1 MQNITKGIIYRWV
14 VEGKTVYIGRT
25 IQSLQSRTNSHRMEY
40 LKQKNTNL
48 ITRKF
53 VEVSKLANE
62 WDEVKVELI
71 EEVNDIGILGDR
83 ELYWFDFYSQ
93 SLELWNSVVP
103 GSSEFLIL
111 TSEELEKKRSD
122 KAFLKFYANF
132 LNNKATTI
140 VNDLRLALYE
150 KTIIPVSNKTFK
162 LKNLFDVID
171 VNEMLILNLML
182 VENEPYFFD
191 LISTFIAKQERLL
204 IPIGLLLNLPNVI
217 QIDFESLQY
226 LLKFRNKTSIDE
238 LKNYFILNEN
248 WSYISVFD
256 KEKLERELDTILE
269 RFVTDYSRKVDIL
282 KYIPFVLSHKK
293 LLNVRM
299 DDLRALYL
307 DYIDKYPYFESK
319 LSSFLRGSTLRIQGN
334 NVSTQY
340 FRQKVGI
347 EYINVLID
355 HSVSNRQVNNLV
367 KGYDVDK
374 IKTMDF
380 INNGD
385 ILLTV
390 LEIGEVTNT
399 SIIVE
404 FMENSFESNTGVSL
418 GTNKINKGKEKD
430 E

>member
-40 LKQKNTNL
+40 LKQKNTKL

-62 WDEVKVELI
+62 WGEVKVELI

-122 KAFLKFYANF
+122 NAFLKFYANF
-132 LNNKATTI
+132 LNIKATTI
-140 VNDLRLALYE
+140 VNGLRLALYE
-150 KTIIPVSNKTFK
+150 KTIIPISNKTFK

-171 VNEMLILNLML
+171 VNEMLISNLML
-182 VENEPYFFD
+182 VESEPYFFD
-191 LISTFIAKQERLL
+191 LISSFIVKQEQLL
-204 IPIGLLLNLPNVI
+204 ISIGLILNLPNII
-217 QIDFESLQY
+217 QVDFESLQH
-226 LLKFRNKTSIDE
+226 LLKARKKPSLDE
-238 LKNYFILNEN
+238 LKQYFILNEN
-248 WSYISVFD
+248 WNYISVFD
-256 KEKLERELDTILE
+256 KEKLERELDTVLE
-269 RFVTDYSRKVDIL
+269 RFVTDYSIKVDHL
-282 KYIPFVLSHKK
+282 NYIPFFMSHRK
-293 LLNVRM
+293 LLNLRM
-299 DDLRALYL
+299 DELRTLYL
-307 DYIDKYPYFESK
+307 DYIVKYPYFETK

-347 EYINVLID
+347 EYINALIN
-355 HSVSNRQVNNLV
+355 HSVSNRQVNTLV

-380 INNGD
+380 MNNGD

-390 LEIGEVTNT
+390 LERGEVTTT

-404 FMENSFESNTGVSL
+404 FMENSSESNTRVSL
-418 GTNKINKGKEKD
+418 GTNQINKGKD
-430 E
+430 

>member
-122 KAFLKFYANF
+122 KAFFKFYANF

-217 QIDFESLQY
+217 QIDFESLQH

-269 RFVTDYSRKVDIL
+269 RFVTDYSRKVDTL
-282 KYIPFVLSHKK
+282 KYIPFVLNHKK

-299 DDLRALYL
+299 DYLRALYL
-307 DYIDKYPYFESK
+307 NYIDKYPYFESK

-390 LEIGEVTNT
+390 LERGEVTNT

-404 FMENSFESNTGVSL
+404 FMENSFESNTRVSL
-418 GTNKINKGKEKD
+418 GTNKINEGKEKD

>member
-122 KAFLKFYANF
+122 KAFFKFYANF

-204 IPIGLLLNLPNVI
+204 ISIGLLLNLPNVI
-217 QIDFESLQY
+217 QIDFESLQH

-238 LKNYFILNEN
+238 LKKYFILNEN

-390 LEIGEVTNT
+390 LERGEVTNT

-404 FMENSFESNTGVSL
+404 FMENSFESNTRVSL
-418 GTNKINKGKEKD
+418 GTNKINKG
-430 E
+430 

>member
-418 GTNKINKGKEKD
+418 GTNQINKGKEKD

>member
-40 LKQKNTNL
+40 LKQKNTKL

-62 WDEVKVELI
+62 WGEVKVELI

-83 ELYWFDFYSQ
+83 ELYWFDYFSQ
-93 SLELWNSVVP
+93 SSVLWNSVVP
-103 GSSEFLIL
+103 GSSEFMLL
-111 TSEELEKKRSD
+111 TSEELENRRSN
-122 KAFLKFYANF
+122 KSF
-132 LNNKATTI
+132 LNFYSDFLENKATTI
-140 VNDLRLALYE
+140 INDLRLALYE
-150 KTIIPVSNKTFK
+150 KTITPISNGTFK
-162 LKNLFDVID
+162 LENLNDLID
-171 VNEMLILNLML
+171 ANGMLISNLML
-182 VENEPYFFD
+182 IESDLYFFD
-191 LISTFIAKQERLL
+191 LISAFIAKQERLL

-217 QIDFESLQY
+217 QIDFESLQH
-226 LLKFRNKTSIDE
+226 LLKDRNKTSIDE
-238 LKNYFILNEN
+238 LKKYFILNEN

-256 KEKLERELDTILE
+256 KEKLDRNLDTVLE
-269 RFVTDYSRKVDIL
+269 TFVTDYSKKVDHL
-282 KYIPFVLSHKK
+282 NYIPFFMSHRK
-293 LLNVRM
+293 LLNLRM
-299 DDLRALYL
+299 DELRTLYL
-307 DYIDKYPYFESK
+307 DYIDKYPYFETK

-347 EYINVLID
+347 EYINVLIN
-355 HSVSNRQVNNLV
+355 HSVSNRQVNTLV

-380 INNGD
+380 MNNGD

-390 LEIGEVTNT
+390 LERGEVTTT

-404 FMENSFESNTGVSL
+404 FMENSSKSNTRVSL
-418 GTNKINKGKEKD
+418 GTNQINKGKDKD

>member
-40 LKQKNTNL
+40 LKQKNTKL

-62 WDEVKVELI
+62 WGEVKVELI

-122 KAFLKFYANF
+122 NAFLKFYANF
-132 LNNKATTI
+132 LNIKATTI

-150 KTIIPVSNKTFK
+150 KTIIPISNKTFK

-171 VNEMLILNLML
+171 VNEMLISNLML
-182 VENEPYFFD
+182 VESEPYFFD
-191 LISTFIAKQERLL
+191 LISSFIVKQEQLL
-204 IPIGLLLNLPNVI
+204 ISIGLILNLPNII
-217 QIDFESLQY
+217 QVDFESLQH
-226 LLKFRNKTSIDE
+226 LLKARKKPSLDE
-238 LKNYFILNEN
+238 LKQYFILNEN
-248 WSYISVFD
+248 WNYISVFD
-256 KEKLERELDTILE
+256 KEKLDRELDTVLE
-269 RFVTDYSRKVDIL
+269 RFVTDYSIKVDHL
-282 KYIPFVLSHKK
+282 NYIPFFMSHRK
-293 LLNVRM
+293 LLNLRM
-299 DDLRALYL
+299 DELRTLYL
-307 DYIDKYPYFESK
+307 DYIDKYPYFETK

-347 EYINVLID
+347 EYINALIN
-355 HSVSNRQVNNLV
+355 HSVSNRQVNTLV

-380 INNGD
+380 MNNGD

-390 LEIGEVTNT
+390 LERGEVTTT

-404 FMENSFESNTGVSL
+404 FMENSSESNTRVSL
-418 GTNKINKGKEKD
+418 GTNQINKGKD
-430 E
+430 